1 MKMNFSQIL
10 YSKIVLIGKTGHGKS
25 ALGNFLL
32 NKYYFS
38 VSSNSKSETD
48 EAKIG
53 YNSNKLI
60 AIIDTPGL
68 NDSDGRDQKH
78 YENIIKFIRDKNI
91 KCFLFVI
98 NSKETKVSSDF
109 QELIKIYC
117 NIFKYEF
124 FNQTALVFTRAYE
137 KNKANFERLKNLK
150 ISEYRFYVQNIIEE
164 FYNKKLNNYLEC
176 FFVDADLDDPDDNSI
191 DERDKIINWAKN
203 LSILNFENISI
214 KSNLRIKYE
223 YRDTKTEYDVEL
235 DGNYKIQKWDYYER
249 YNKVDING
257 QNFYGSWSRYDYSRN
272 RYKYR
277 SSCIIF

>member
-38 VSSNSKSETD
+38 VSSSSKSETD

-53 YNSNKLI
+53 YNRDKSI

-91 KCFLFVI
+91 KGFLFVI
-98 NSKETKVSSDF
+98 NSKETKISSDF

-176 FFVDADLDDPDDNSI
+176 FFVDTDLDDPDDNSI

-203 LSILNFENISI
+203 LSILKFENISV
-214 KSNLRIKYE
+214 KS
-223 YRDTKTEYDVEL
+223 D
-235 DGNYKIQKWDYYER
+235 
-249 YNKVDING
+249 
-257 QNFYGSWSRYDYSRN
+257 
-272 RYKYR
+272 
-277 SSCIIF
+277 